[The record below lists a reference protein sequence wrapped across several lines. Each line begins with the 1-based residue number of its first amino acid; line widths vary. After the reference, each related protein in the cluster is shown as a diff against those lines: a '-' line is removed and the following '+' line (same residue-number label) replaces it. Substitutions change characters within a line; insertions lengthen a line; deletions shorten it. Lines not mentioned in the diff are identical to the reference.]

1 MWLLFSS
8 LSVMS
13 NSLWP
18 PWTAGCV
25 ASLSLAISWSL
36 PKFTSTAA
44 VVPSSRLTLWC
55 PLLLLPSTFPSIRD
69 FSNQSAVRIRWP
81 KYWSFTFSKHQS
93 FQWVFRVDFL
103 KDWLVWTPCCP
114 RDSHF
119 YITEKCKHTQTDIKK
134 FHIKYFLTCRL

>member
-18 PWTAGCV
+18 PWTAGCA

-69 FSNQSAVRIRWP
+69 FSNQSAVRIGWP
-81 KYWSFTFSKHQS
+81 KYWSFSFSISPSNEYSGLISLKIDWFELLAVQGILISTSPRNVNIHRYQKVS
-93 FQWVFRVDFL
+93 HKVFFNM
-103 KDWLVWTPCCP
+103 
-114 RDSHF
+114 
-119 YITEKCKHTQTDIKK
+119 
-134 FHIKYFLTCRL
+134 